1 MCSYLQSGPR
11 NLVAVAVDVEVT
23 ITWSPAVVLRSEVL
37 NFGKALLY
45 GKYTYIKLYILSGIE
60 MRTGVIHWY
69 IQYEYFASYEDEDDD
84 DDALK
89 ASRPDQ

>member
-1 MCSYLQSGPR
+1 MCSYLQRDPGPRR
-11 NLVAVAVDVEVT
+11 NLVAVEVT

-37 NFGKALLY
+37 NFGKVLLY

-69 IQYEYFASYEDEDDD
+69 IQYEYFASYEDDD

>member
-11 NLVAVAVDVEVT
+11 NLVAVEVT

-37 NFGKALLY
+37 NFGKVLLY

-84 DDALK
+84 DDDDDALWTGVV
-89 ASRPDQ
+89 RT